1 MTTEPIAVTG
11 ISPLADPRL
20 LPRQRICRST
30 IPVEIMQIVEV
41 ERRRLHALSVSFDPD
56 DIDAAFQELDARYLA
71 GEAAA
76 HSHMWSFIT
85 NAYATLNRPELPPK
99 TSDWATV
106 DHRVRTTFA
115 GDGLTAYLRAGW
127 DLTPDIKMY
136 IEAVPRLSDA
146 GAVLIH
152 SAYGSSREGFD
163 AEWRMILLFDDRR
176 RLGQAR

>member
-1 MTTEPIAVTG
+1 
-11 ISPLADPRL
+11 
-20 LPRQRICRST
+20 
-30 IPVEIMQIVEV
+30 
-41 ERRRLHALSVSFDPD
+41 
-56 DIDAAFQELDARYLA
+56 
-71 GEAAA
+71 
-76 HSHMWSFIT
+76 MWSFIT
-85 NAYATLNRPELPPK
+85 NAYATLNRHELPPK

-163 AEWRMILLFDDRR
+163 AEWRMILLLTIGGDLVKHGELFDEADLDVALARFDELDR
-176 RLGQAR
+176 LASP